1 MVSVGG
7 PEAKAEGVSRSGG
20 GAGGGALSDPPAAR
34 SAPIYWSG
42 SNRAWKK
49 RNTEGSYT
57 IFRPL
62 IASRWS

>member
-20 GAGGGALSDPPAAR
+20 GALPDPPAAR
-34 SAPIYWSG
+34 SAPIYWSV